1 MADLLGYP
9 THASHI
15 TEVKA
20 VHSCALGGDFFL
32 DISKD
37 SKLMMGMDL
46 LFIVLWRYNKYFLC
60 VILVADG

>member
-20 VHSCALGGDFFL
+20 VHSCALCGYFFL

-37 SKLMMGMDL
+37 SKLMMEWIYYL
-46 LFIVLWRYNKYFLC
+46 LYCYNKYFLC